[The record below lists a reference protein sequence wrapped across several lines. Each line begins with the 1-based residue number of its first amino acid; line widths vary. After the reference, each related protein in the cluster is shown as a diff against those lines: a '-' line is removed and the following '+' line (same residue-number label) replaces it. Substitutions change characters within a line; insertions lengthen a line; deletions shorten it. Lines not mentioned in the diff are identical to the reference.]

1 MPLIGWVLFHRSL
14 KIWFTYSILFKI
26 LLDNVKN
33 WYHKARQLLQD
44 ETDNNYQKFVTKWD
58 RSFLQSASGI
68 TKY

>member
-1 MPLIGWVLFHRSL
+1 M
-14 KIWFTYSILFKI
+14 
-26 LLDNVKN
+26 LDNVKN

-44 ETDNNYQKFVTKWD
+44 ETDNNYQKFVTKCD